1 MWIYIICS
9 RRQRARRGASSD
21 FTTGA
26 LQRVRNASILSSHP
40 PQEASPAAA
49 THFWVQKYFLHYYFF
64 FLIIQKN
71 NLKSSRRIDA
81 AWTTNEERDDRC
93 SSLVTCLFI
102 RQLLAGNDSLC
113 SAWLFPGKIPEGTS
127 VSQRGSSFKRVP
139 VYTYSPRGSLPKS

>member
-1 MWIYIICS
+1 MHPATSPQAPCSASEMHPSSLLTHHKKHPRQPLHIFGSKSIFCII
-9 RRQRARRGASSD
+9 
-21 FTTGA
+21 T
-26 LQRVRNASILSSHP
+26 
-40 PQEASPAAA
+40 
-49 THFWVQKYFLHYYFF
+49 FF

-81 AWTTNEERDDRC
+81 AWTTNEERDGRC

-127 VSQRGSSFKRVP
+127 VPQRGSSFKRVP
-139 VYTYSPRGSLPKS
+139 VDTYSPRGSLPKS